1 MAVPNNRVGIH
12 FIKLTTITFDALV
25 HLVIP
30 NLNQDG
36 DFQSSELFVMTLYC
50 NKNVL
55 LNVKNLSQ
63 IRWYSFSKKQS
74 ESQEMSPTNGL
85 LHQKSFVLTIQLH
98 RGSQCIIHRQPCLV
112 QNSMVGNE
120 NDFYGAVMNDHV
132 TPFNIIHYWTY
143 CLWLR
148 NKLHNNQL

>member
-1 MAVPNNRVGIH
+1 MAVPNNRVGIR

-74 ESQEMSPTNGL
+74 ESQEMSPTNRL
-85 LHQKSFVLTIQLH
+85 LHQKILRARYTAPQWK
-98 RGSQCIIHRQPCLV
+98 LV
-112 QNSMVGNE
+112 YNPSPTLPGPEQ
-120 NDFYGAVMNDHV
+120 YG
-132 TPFNIIHYWTY
+132 W
-143 CLWLR
+143 
-148 NKLHNNQL
+148 K